1 MTLTKANI
9 AEALADQNGYSKK
22 QSFDTVEIFLE
33 IIKSVLESGKDIVR
47 SEILMDGYFYRIG
60 FKIENLTVHIESPS
74 PVRYS
79 MASF

>member
-9 AEALADQNGYSKK
+9 AEALADQNGYSKE

-47 SEILMDGYFYRIG
+47 SEILMDGCFYRIG
-60 FKIENLTVHIESPS
+60 LNLKLKT
-74 PVRYS
+74 
-79 MASF
+79 